1 MPADAVAHVNA
12 NASLSTTF
20 VLSSGASTCVR
31 TGSHHC
37 TVPASVTLLLA
48 RTPPSLNSHRL
59 GRALLLFRSHSP
71 VFSPR
76 SSIMGKSVP
85 WILRLLK
92 PCSARFALVAPARTR
107 LRYLLMI
114 PRGTDAVCGTLHYST
129 PPALTRPSLSN
140 FWHRSAPPTTQ
151 EGARVDDCSKPKSVS
166 CVTCVSCHSPDAAT
180 PATCRGMFPC
190 AMRRNCATCP
200 KLERADARR
209 RLIVRIWAIG

>member
-1 MPADAVAHVNA
+1 MVDPATTRKKPKFEATYESARVALFTLVSYKVGELRGRHVPHIMPADAVAHVNA

-107 LRYLLMI
+107 PRYLLMI
-114 PRGTDAVCGTLHYST
+114 PR
-129 PPALTRPSLSN
+129 R
-140 FWHRSAPPTTQ
+140 HR
-151 EGARVDDCSKPKSVS
+151 R
-166 CVTCVSCHSPDAAT
+166 
-180 PATCRGMFPC
+180 MPC
-190 AMRRNCATCP
+190 AELSIIPRHQP
-200 KLERADARR
+200 
-209 RLIVRIWAIG
+209 